1 VAEPASKGVSMPS
14 RVRSPGLEIDLRGQ
28 TVEEA
33 LEHLERYLDQA
44 TMTGLPWVR
53 VIHGKGSGTLRAAVQ
68 RTLKDHPLVASYE
81 TAPPAEGGE
90 GATIVRLTA
99 TG

>member
-1 VAEPASKGVSMPS
+1 MPS

-33 LEHLERYLDQA
+33 LERLERYLDQA
-44 TMTGLPWVR
+44 TMAGLPWVR
-53 VIHGKGSGTLRAAVQ
+53 VIHGKGTGTLRVAVQ